1 MNNTAPVEIQHNDRI
16 NNQIKIESIEEEW
29 TTVIKRNRCKKI
41 PVSKITL
48 VKMNIG
54 NQNNCCRKLEEE
66 ESMIGV
72 KDKEPNFKN
81 LHYQY
86 MNKIKISHNYI
97 CK

>member
-1 MNNTAPVEIQHNDRI
+1 
-16 NNQIKIESIEEEW
+16 
-29 TTVIKRNRCKKI
+29 
-41 PVSKITL
+41 
-48 VKMNIG
+48 MNIG